1 MGVWSEFFV
10 KACPP
15 LTKYTGSEWADKY
28 GYIPPP
34 APEVGPWRTKR
45 TPYLREILDVVS
57 DNHTEEVVWIASSQ
71 VGKTAGMLQ
80 SCGFFMH
87 QSPSSIMIL
96 QPTLEMA
103 EAFSKERLDPTIKYT
118 KVLRDIVELTD
129 DSGAKTKRSTST
141 TRMKYFTGGYVALVG
156 SNSPAGLASRPIR
169 VLLADEIDRYPA
181 SAGKE
186 GDPLKLAKQRTTN
199 FHNRKIL
206 YVSTPTIK
214 GESKIDDLFEK
225 SDKRYFEIP
234 CQHCGEYQALVWSQ
248 VKFKNDDGESDPK
261 SARYECAHCG
271 EIMRGSGKPLM
282 NMIEQGKWVATAES
296 KIAGFH
302 ISSLYSP
309 WVSLE
314 QLVEEWLEVAHKRDR
329 KGIMEFLNLKLG
341 LCYEEAEQTDD
352 HEHIYAKRRE
362 FYNCEVPEDVL
373 LLTAGVDVQD
383 DRLEAEL
390 VGWSHDYES
399 WGIEYRTFIGDP
411 GQSHVWN
418 ELDAWLLKDRVRGDD
433 VPIRVMGACVD
444 SGGHNTTEVYT
455 FCKAREQRNVFAIKG
470 KGGLEVPFVPLRPS
484 KVGRM
489 GAALFNIG
497 VDDGKSSIY
506 SNLKIET
513 AGPNYCHFPRD
524 SNRGYEKEYFQGLY
538 SERKIYKYVNGA
550 RKAEWKKVY
559 DRNEP
564 LDCRNYAHAAARI
577 LRPDFESLQR
587 YLDQSKGV
595 SRSEPVVRRKKV
607 LSRGIDI

>member
-1 MGVWSEFFV
+1 MGIWSQAFTR
-10 KACPP
+10 ACPP

-34 APEVGPWRTKR
+34 APEVGPWRTSR
-45 TPYLREILDVVS
+45 TPYLKEIMDAATDS
-57 DNHTEEVVWIASSQ
+57 KTQEVVWIASSQ

-80 SCGFFMH
+80 VAGFYMH
-87 QSPSSIMIL
+87 QSPSSILLL

-118 KVLRDIVELTD
+118 KVLSEIVENTD
-129 DSGAKTKRSTST
+129 DTGQKTKRSTST
-141 TRMKYFTGGYVALVG
+141 TRMKYFTGGYIALVG
-156 SNSPAGLASRPIR
+156 ANSPAGLASRPIR

-199 FHNRKIL
+199 FMDRKKIL

-214 GESKIDDLFEK
+214 GESKIDELFER
-225 SDKRYFEIP
+225 SDKRYFYVP
-234 CQHCGEYQALVWSQ
+234 CQHCGEKQQLIWEQ
-248 VKFKNDDGESDPK
+248 VKFKDQNDVSDPTL
-261 SARYECAHCG
+261 ARYECLYCKG
-271 EIMRGSGKPLM
+271 IMRNSGAPIM
-282 NMIEQGKWVATAES
+282 SIIEQGEWRATAES

-309 WVSLE
+309 WVTLE
-314 QLVEEWLEVAHKRDR
+314 QLVEEWLDVAHKRDR

-352 HEHIYAKRRE
+352 HEQIYSKRRE
-362 FYNCEVPEDVL
+362 FYGCEVPEDIL

-383 DRLEAEL
+383 DRLEVEL

-399 WGIEYRTFIGDP
+399 WGVEYRTFIGDP
-411 GQSHVWN
+411 GQQLVWN
-418 ELDAWLLKDRVRGDD
+418 QLDAWLLKDRERGDG
-433 VPIRVMGACVD
+433 VPIRVMGVAVD
-444 SGGHNTTEVYT
+444 SGGHFTTEVYS
-455 FCKAREQRNVFAIKG
+455 FCKQRENRNVFAIKG
-470 KGGLEVPFVPLRPS
+470 KGGLEVPFVPLRPT
-484 KVGRM
+484 KIGRM
-489 GAALFNIG
+489 NASLFNIG
-497 VDDGKSSIY
+497 VDDGKSMIY
-506 SNLKIET
+506 SNLRIET
-513 AGPNYCHFPRD
+513 TGPNFCHFPRD
-524 SNRGYEKEYFQGLY
+524 NDRGYEREYFKGLY
-538 SERKIYKYVNGA
+538 SERKIYKYTNGA
-550 RKAEWKKVY
+550 RKAEWRKVY
-559 DRNEP
+559 ERNEP

-577 LRPDFESLQR
+577 LRPDFDSLQK

-595 SRSEPVVRRKKV
+595 VAAEPRKRSRV